1 MGEMNY
7 NRQVSSGGGTGVLDF
22 NVSGISNLYTGKS
35 VTASRAS
42 TSSGTTSS
50 SLDLSAFL
58 TDNLD
63 ETVT

>member
-58 TDNLD
+58 RLLVNSTF
-63 ETVT
+63 T

>member
-50 SLDLSAFL
+50 SLDLSAF
-58 TDNLD
+58 
-63 ETVT
+63 